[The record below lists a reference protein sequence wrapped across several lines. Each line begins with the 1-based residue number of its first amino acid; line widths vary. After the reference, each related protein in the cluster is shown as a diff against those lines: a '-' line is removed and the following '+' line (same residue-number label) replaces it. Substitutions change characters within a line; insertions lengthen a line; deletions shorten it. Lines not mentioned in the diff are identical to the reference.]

1 MFDKYSGDEAF
12 ALIVGILV
20 GIGSWMSWYYALRV
34 VGRAV
39 RPRGWRQPL
48 ALVPLVCALLLYV
61 VLARWS
67 AEDVRTDPAYM
78 IFYMVIGMAWL
89 GLFRL
94 PLPLAGLSVRD
105 DVLERGNDAAAWAV
119 SGALIGGTCCFAGA
133 NVGNGPGWWVVLF
146 SGLLS
151 TATLMLLWWMAHLGS
166 RLIEKVTVDR
176 DCAAGVRAAGFLVGA
191 GLMLGRAAAG
201 DWVSAA
207 ATLADFGRM
216 AWPAAALA
224 GVGVIIERSCAPE
237 FRNGS
242 LALATS
248 GGLPALV
255 YVGAGIVVMWA
266 W

>member
-1 MFDKYSGDEAF
+1 MRWYC
-12 ALIVGILV
+12 AL
-20 GIGSWMSWYYALRV
+20 AA
-34 VGRAV
+34 VGRKV
-39 RPRGWRQPL
+39 RSRGWRRPL
-48 ALVPLVCALLLYV
+48 ALVPLVCALLLYF

-67 AEDVRTDPAYM
+67 AEDVRTDPAYLL
-78 IFYMVIGMAWL
+78 FYMVIGIAWL

-94 PLPLAGLSVRD
+94 PLPLLGLSVRD
-105 DVLERGNDAAAWAV
+105 DVLERGNDAAVWAI
-119 SGALIGGTCCFAGA
+119 SGALIGGMCCFAGA

-151 TATLMLLWWMAHLGS
+151 TAALLLLWWAVHLGS
-166 RLIEKVTVDR
+166 RLIEKITVDR
-176 DCAAGVRAAGFLVGA
+176 DCGAGVRAAGFLVGA

-207 ATLADFGRM
+207 ATMADFGRM
-216 AWPAAALA
+216 AWPAAVLA
-224 GVGVIIERSCAPE
+224 GAVVMIERSCAPE
-237 FRNGS
+237 FRNG
-242 LALATS
+242 LPALVMS